1 MRGYLAAAAA
11 GVALILGGLPA
22 QAATILGAGWDTSC
36 GKTTCFNE
44 KGVVTRTFSAS
55 DFSGPVTIGQLLLDR
70 SVLGALDS
78 KMFRL
83 SFALNGEE
91 LGTWGKFV
99 MGGIGGDVLSFT
111 GDAFVWNPEDGDL
124 VLVLALIPPPAAG
137 GGFGLFSSAR
147 VEDESF
153 SQTSMPGPD
162 QQDIATRDLPAVTA
176 VPEPATWALLIGG
189 FGLAGSALRRRG
201 ATLA

>member
-162 QQDIATRDLPAVTA
+162 QPDIATRDLPAVTA